1 MPTFYMAPFPSS
13 SLHPGPQIVAHAAG
27 CFSELSLMINQNL
40 NPQTQEWAYFGCF
53 PFASLLHT
61 SAMILPW

>member
-13 SLHPGPQIVAHAAG
+13 SLHAGPHAAHAAS
-27 CFSELSLMINQNL
+27 CFSQLSLIINQNL
-40 NPQTQEWAYFGCF
+40 NPQAREWAYFGCF
-53 PFASLLHT
+53 PFASVLHT